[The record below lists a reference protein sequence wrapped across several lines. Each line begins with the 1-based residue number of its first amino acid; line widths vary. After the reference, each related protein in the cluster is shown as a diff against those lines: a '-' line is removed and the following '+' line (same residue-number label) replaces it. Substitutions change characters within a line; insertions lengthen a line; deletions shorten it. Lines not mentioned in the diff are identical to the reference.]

1 MGVRINLNC
10 RLRDV
15 KDKRFEKTI
24 KQEQNK
30 FMIHNHLKQ
39 GQSTKISKNDKI
51 SKGVRNKVRKDT
63 E

>member
-1 MGVRINLNC
+1 
-10 RLRDV
+10 
-15 KDKRFEKTI
+15 
-24 KQEQNK
+24 
-30 FMIHNHLKQ
+30 MIRKHLKM